1 MDCSVQEKMPGSGMI
16 QEDSVLQDA
25 ALKAISQ
32 EEVLQL
38 FSRPSHGEDT
48 EETTQNGSVHRST
61 LGLGTVRTIAAFQQT
76 VGVDYSKKQIH
87 PAAIRG
93 CRNAASIEFAGDNTC
108 ADVAADS
115 EEGPKT

>member
-1 MDCSVQEKMPGSGMI
+1 MDCSVQEKMPGSGII
-16 QEDSVLQDA
+16 QEDSVPHA

-32 EEVLQL
+32 EKVLQL
-38 FSRPSHGEDT
+38 FSAPSHGEDT

-76 VGVDYSKKQIH
+76 AGVDYSKKQIH

-93 CRNAASIEFAGDNTC
+93 CRNAASIEFAGDNAC